1 MNVPY
6 AKWIVGSN
14 LIAGSL
20 KEETGKEKKSNKNYL
35 LSKGQL
41 KCRNPSGLAMVWVLN
56 KVRNKLTQTLA

>member
-14 LIAGSL
+14 LIADSL
-20 KEETGKEKKSNKNYL
+20 KEETGKEKKSNKNNL

-41 KCRNPSGLAMVWVLN
+41 KCRNPSGLAMVMG
-56 KVRNKLTQTLA
+56 T